1 MRYALTGEGGK
12 TMRAMLLHEL
22 GGPVTF
28 KEVDE
33 PRVGPCDAKI
43 RVRAEGVGLTIIIM
57 KATPG
62 LVTRY
67 PRILGHEI
75 AGEVVEVGSEVS
87 NVKVG
92 DRVVCHFYL
101 TCKVCRFCRSGR
113 ETLCENWAGYVGM
126 ACDGGYA
133 EYMVVP
139 ALNLCHLPENIPF
152 VEASIISD
160 AIATPLHACREE
172 AKVGPGDDVLV
183 VGAGGGV
190 GIHAVQ
196 MAKLCGGRVL
206 AADVSM
212 EKLEMAKAL
221 GADEI
226 IDAKEKDLAQEA
238 IRLTDGKGIDAVLD
252 FVASSQTL
260 EASFECLAKAGR
272 LVILGFR
279 PPHVFKVE
287 PIFRVDP
294 LVVLSKGLEIHGS
307 RYVSMAELIESVK
320 IVQQGKIKPIVT
332 KTFPLEEAETAHQ
345 MILANKITGRA
356 ALII

>member
-1 MRYALTGEGGK
+1 
-12 TMRAMLLHEL
+12 MRAMLIHEL

-28 KEVDE
+28 KKVNE

-43 RVRAEGVGLTIIIM
+43 RVRATGMGLSVLIM

-67 PRILGHEI
+67 PRILGHEV
-75 AGEVVEVGSEVS
+75 AGTVVETGSEVR
-87 NVKVG
+87 NVKIG

-101 TCKVCRFCRSGR
+101 TCKACRFCRSGR

-133 EYMVVP
+133 EYMAVP
-139 ALNLCHLPENIPF
+139 ALNLCPLPENIPF

-160 AIATPLHACREE
+160 AVATPLHACRAE
-172 AKVGPGDDVLV
+172 AKIGPGDDVLV

-206 AADVSM
+206 AADISR
-212 EKLEMAKAL
+212 EKLEVVKDL

-226 IDAKEKDLAQEA
+226 IDCDEFDLPKEVN
-238 IRLTDGKGIDAVLD
+238 RFTDGKGVDAVLD

-260 EASFECLAKAGR
+260 EAGFKCLGRAGR

-287 PIFRVDP
+287 PIFSVDP
-294 LVVLSKGLEIHGS
+294 LIVLSKGLEIHGS

-320 IVQQGKIKPIVT
+320 MVKEGKIKPIVT
-332 KTFPLEEAETAHQ
+332 QTFSLEEAERVHQ
-345 MILANKITGRA
+345 LLQENKITGRA

>member
-1 MRYALTGEGGK
+1 MGLSLKGKGGK
-12 TMRAMLLHEL
+12 TVRAMLLHEL

-43 RVRAEGVGLTIIIM
+43 RVRATGVGLTVLIM

-67 PRILGHEI
+67 PRILGHEV
-75 AGEVVEVGSEVS
+75 AGEVVEIGSEVR
-87 NVKVG
+87 NVKIG

-139 ALNLCHLPENIPF
+139 ALNLCHLPENISF

-160 AIATPLHACREE
+160 AIATPLHACRAE
-172 AKVGPGDDVLV
+172 AKIGPGDDVLI

-206 AADVSM
+206 AADISR
-212 EKLEMAKAL
+212 EKLEVVKDL

-226 IDAKEKDLAQEA
+226 IDCKEFYLSKEVN
-238 IRLTDGKGIDAVLD
+238 RLTDGKGVGAVLD

-260 EASFECLAKAGR
+260 EAGFECLGRAGR